1 MVSVPEVGAQYVARH
16 TTGGDDESF
25 GWYRVTV
32 LDVDPRMRKTLCF
45 FDDYG
50 YTEWLSYSSSL
61 RLYNESSQY
70 LRVLPNQ
77 VSETARSTCSSCP
90 TRCMRKVAV
99 FGRPVQP
106 GVLVGA
112 CMLI

>member
-99 FGRPVQP
+99 YGRLVQP
-106 GVLVGA
+106 GVLVSA
-112 CMLI
+112 CLLI